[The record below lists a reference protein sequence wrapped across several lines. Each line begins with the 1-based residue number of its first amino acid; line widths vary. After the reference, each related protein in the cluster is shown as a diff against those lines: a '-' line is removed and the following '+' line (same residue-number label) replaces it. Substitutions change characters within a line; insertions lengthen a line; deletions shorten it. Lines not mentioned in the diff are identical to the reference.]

1 MTTSTISKWAL
12 KVKQLF
18 VCILQESNFCMVLWI
33 IVNVRKLQNSQ
44 QKKMQH
50 KVKNDPF
57 SEKYEEQTVKHF
69 DATTQY
75 AS

>member
-1 MTTSTISKWAL
+1 M
-12 KVKQLF
+12 
-18 VCILQESNFCMVLWI
+18 M
-33 IVNVRKLQNSQ
+33 
-44 QKKMQH
+44 H

-75 AS
+75 AP